1 MKTIIEDKS
10 ASHKSRTILGA
21 FIVVIGTIL
30 LVDQLDLVLIPDW
43 LFSWP
48 MILIII
54 GLYSGAKHN
63 FQNTTWLI
71 LLLVGLAFLADD
83 ALPGLML
90 SNFIWPA
97 ALIILGAYIIMR
109 RGFTNKSK
117 EQDY

>member
-10 ASHKSRTILGA
+10 TSNKSRTILGA
-21 FIVVIGTIL
+21 FIVVIGAIL
-30 LVDQLDLVLIPDW
+30 LVDQLDLLIIPNW
-43 LFSWP
+43 LFTWP

-63 FQNTTWLI
+63 FQNYSWLI
-71 LLLVGLAFLADD
+71 ILLVGVAFLADD

-97 ALIILGAYIIMR
+97 ALIILGLYIIMR
-109 RGFTNKSK
+109 RGFRNRPK
-117 EQDY
+117 EL